1 MRLDAVLGGERGGV
15 GNAAQL
21 DRAGLA
27 GQMGIGAG
35 VKFDHG
41 RAKLDRGLDLGG
53 VGLDEQADADAGI
66 GEGAD
71 DRAQH
76 RDLAGGVQ
84 AALGRALLALFRHDA
99 GGMRLVLE
107 GDAQHFLRRR
117 HFQVQRHVERRH
129 QHRDI
134 LVADMAAILA
144 QMRGDAVGAG
154 LHRQQRGLD
163 RIGMFAAPRVA
174 DRRHMVDIDPQAQ
187 RNGGHLTA
195 SGCRA

>member
-1 MRLDAVLGGERGGV
+1 
-15 GNAAQL
+15 
-21 DRAGLA
+21 
-27 GQMGIGAG
+27 
-35 VKFDHG
+35 
-41 RAKLDRGLDLGG
+41 
-53 VGLDEQADADAGI
+53 
-66 GEGAD
+66 
-71 DRAQH
+71 
-76 RDLAGGVQ
+76 
-84 AALGRALLALFRHDA
+84 
-99 GGMRLVLE
+99 MRLVLE

-187 RNGGHLTA
+187 RNGGHLIA